1 MNVAMR
7 LAAIPALQAF
17 GMVPPVNVFT
27 GKYLRQA
34 FAEEQL
40 LADLGSVI
48 TSGADDWTLF
58 DIQYWE
64 DGGGIEVIDALDLDA
79 PLTLTPDEGFALMVA
94 LNALAAVPGGADS
107 DELAS
112 VTAKLAAALGR
123 HAPAPGVLAVRV
135 DLPEE
140 VVGPVEA
147 GAGRGAGRGADLPRR
162 GPR

>member
-1 MNVAMR
+1 MPSSRGWPRTAGS
-7 LAAIPALQAF
+7 ASPT
-17 GMVPPVNVFT
+17 PPT
-27 GKYLRQA
+27 TSASPQ
-34 FAEEQL
+34 EQL

-79 PLTLTPDEGFALMVA
+79 PLTLTPDEGLALIVA
-94 LNALAAVPGGADS
+94 LNALATVPGGADS

-112 VTAKLAAALGR
+112 VTAKLRCGR
-123 HAPAPGVLAVRV
+123 SDGTPRRPGVLAVRV

-147 GAGRGAGRGADLPRR
+147 GAGDRAGAWS
-162 GPR
+162 